1 MAKRKTV
8 TQFGADAS
16 DFKSAVTDMTK
27 ALDGLNRQL
36 IDNQKAQKASNAVI
50 NEAEKELKSISAEA
64 KANGT
69 LTKEQKDRIKEL
81 NAVIDEEKDKLAHLR
96 SEQTELKGAI
106 KATVQDMNKAEDSTV
121 DYKKANAFIQRLSGR
136 TI

>member
-27 ALDGLNRQL
+27 ALDSLNRQL

-50 NEAEKELKSISAEA
+50 NEAEKELMST
-64 KANGT
+64 GT
-69 LTKEQKDRIKEL
+69 TSLYSSSL
-81 NAVIDEEKDKLAHLR
+81 
-96 SEQTELKGAI
+96 
-106 KATVQDMNKAEDSTV
+106 
-121 DYKKANAFIQRLSGR
+121 
-136 TI
+136 